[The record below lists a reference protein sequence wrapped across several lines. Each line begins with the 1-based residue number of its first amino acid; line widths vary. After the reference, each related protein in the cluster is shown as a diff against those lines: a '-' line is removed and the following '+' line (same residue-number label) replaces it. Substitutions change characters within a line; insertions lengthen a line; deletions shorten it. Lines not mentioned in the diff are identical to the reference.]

1 MNRNWTS
8 RRTVLLALA
17 GVCVVLFAGGMA
29 AAWHNR
35 DHTLCKDGKPPVSQ
49 RSDMLGTVDYKCH
62 DGSVITVSD

>member
-1 MNRNWTS
+1 MKRNWTS

-17 GVCVVLFAGGMA
+17 GVSVVRFVGGMA

-35 DHTLCKDGKPPVSQ
+35 HHLLCKDGKPPVSQ
-49 RSDMLGTVDYKCH
+49 REGMLGTVDYKCH

>member
-1 MNRNWTS
+1 
-8 RRTVLLALA
+8 
-17 GVCVVLFAGGMA
+17 MA